1 MMHLIIASK
10 QDEASRSIAG
20 HLLETVEFREDGFG
34 SDILKH
40 GDYLFSYI
48 EERHLF
54 FNEFDHKYGSIRDNI
69 DDVIF
74 LSRHSSAAD
83 VKSITVHPTGNYGEA
98 KLGGMENTLS
108 VSDPRKMTS
117 ALRSMAEYYSG
128 SDFSVTFEATH
139 HGPLLGVP
147 NFFIE
152 IGTKSEQWK
161 NREALD
167 IVVHGLFSNAETNL
181 DSFVG
186 VGGGHYMPKITKY
199 ALENHVNI
207 GHMISKHALENIN
220 EGLIMESIR
229 KTGNCTGFV
238 MDKKGT
244 KSKPKEMIT
253 KIAKNLNLEIIY
265 V

>member
-1 MMHLIIASK
+1 MHLIIASK
-10 QDEASRSIAG
+10 QDEASRSMAC

-34 SDILKH
+34 PDILKH
-40 GDYLFSYI
+40 GEYLFSYI

-54 FNEFDHKYGSIRDNI
+54 FSEFDQRYGSLRSNI

-74 LSRHSSAAD
+74 LSRHSSAAE

-108 VSDPRKMTS
+108 VSDPQKMTS
-117 ALRSMAEYYSG
+117 ALRSMAEYYAG
-128 SDFSVTFEATH
+128 NEFSVTFEATH
-139 HGPLLGVP
+139 HGPLLGLP

-152 IGTKSEQWK
+152 IGTQSEQWK
-161 NREALD
+161 NKEALD
-167 IVVHGLFSNAETNL
+167 IVMHGLFSKMKANS
-181 DSFVG
+181 DSYVG
-186 VGGGHYMPKITKY
+186 IGGGHYMPKITKY
-199 ALENHVNI
+199 ALENPVNI
-207 GHMISKHALENIN
+207 GHMISKHALENIS

-238 MDKKGT
+238 VDKKGT

-253 KIAKNLNLEIIY
+253 KIADGLNLEIIY